1 MLCSRF
7 LRPSHVASL
16 PLTIAL
22 ALLIA
27 GCAADSAT
35 APAARTPAGRATRD
49 YGPGA
54 TYQVEISSNIT
65 GKNGGGIWL
74 WIELNA
80 DGTGDYAGSDC
91 GRGSAGRA
99 KSDRGEITSWSIQD
113 GVLTINGV
121 TLNGFGGLPVTI
133 TVPLP
138 SSGYGHVTTDVVSI
152 FPDLANVLGL
162 PPGVGFSQV
171 QVAP

>member
-1 MLCSRF
+1 VSR
-7 LRPSHVASL
+7 VASL
-16 PLTIAL
+16 PLTVAA
-22 ALLIA
+22 ALLLA

-35 APAARTPAGRATRD
+35 SPAMRAPSTHAAKD

-54 TYQVEISSNIT
+54 VYQIEISSNIT
-65 GKNGGGIWL
+65 GKNGGGVWL

-80 DGTGDYAGSDC
+80 YGTGDYAGSDC
-91 GRGSAGRA
+91 GRGSAERA
-99 KSDRGEITSWSIQD
+99 TSDRGDITSWSVEN
-113 GVLTINGV
+113 GVLTIDGV

-138 SSGYGHVTTDVVSI
+138 ASGYGHVTTDVVSI
-152 FPDLANVLGL
+152 FPDLGTVLGL

-171 QVAP
+171 QVAR

>member
-1 MLCSRF
+1 MMRSFLSHRSR
-7 LRPSHVASL
+7 VASL
-16 PLTIAL
+16 PLSVAT
-22 ALLIA
+22 ALLLA
-27 GCAADSAT
+27 GCATDSST
-35 APAARTPAGRATRD
+35 APLHAPGAHAAKD
-49 YGPGA
+49 YGPDA
-54 TYQVEISSNIT
+54 VYQVEISSNIT

-80 DGTGDYAGSDC
+80 DGTGDYSGSDC
-91 GRGSAGRA
+91 GRGAAERA
-99 KSDRGEITSWSIQD
+99 TSDKGDITSWSIQN

-121 TLNGFGGLPVTI
+121 SLNGFGGLPVTI

-138 SSGYGHVTTDVVSI
+138 ASRYGHVTTDVITI
-152 FPDLANVLGL
+152 FPALANVLGL

>member
-1 MLCSRF
+1 MNGISLPRLSR
-7 LRPSHVASL
+7 VASL
-16 PLTIAL
+16 PLTVAAL
-22 ALLIA
+22 VLA
-27 GCAADSAT
+27 GCAVDNST
-35 APAARTPAGRATRD
+35 APLRSAAGARAASD

-54 TYQVEISSNIT
+54 VYQVEISSNIT

-80 DGTGDYAGSDC
+80 DGTGDYSGSDC
-91 GRGSAGRA
+91 GRGSAERA
-99 KSDRGEITSWSIQD
+99 TSDRGEITSWSIAD

-121 TLNGFGGLPVTI
+121 KLNGFGGLPVTI

-138 SSGYGHVTTDVVSI
+138 ASGYGHVTTDVISI
-152 FPDLANVLGL
+152 FPALATVLGL

>member
-1 MLCSRF
+1 MTCSPFPR
-7 LRPSHVASL
+7 LGRVASL
-16 PLTIAL
+16 PLTVAA
-22 ALLIA
+22 ALLLA
-27 GCAADSAT
+27 GCAADNST
-35 APAARTPAGRATRD
+35 APQTHAPGARAAKD

-54 TYQVEISSNIT
+54 VYQVEISSNIT

-91 GRGSAGRA
+91 GRGSAQRA
-99 KSDRGEITSWSIQD
+99 TSDRGEITSWSIAN

-138 SSGYGHVTTDVVSI
+138 SSGYGHVTTDVISI
-152 FPDLANVLGL
+152 FPTLANVLDL

-171 QVAP
+171 EVAP